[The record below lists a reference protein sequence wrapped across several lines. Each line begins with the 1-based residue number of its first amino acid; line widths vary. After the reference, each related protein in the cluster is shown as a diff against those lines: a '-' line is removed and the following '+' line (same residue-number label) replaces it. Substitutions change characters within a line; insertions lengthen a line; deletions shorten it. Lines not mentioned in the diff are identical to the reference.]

1 MKSLVTTFFAAALS
15 LAPTTLLAEQEVIV
29 NCNDQMQFDK
39 KAFEVKVGE
48 EVKITVKNIG
58 KLPKVA
64 MGHNLVIL
72 KKGEEVPA
80 FAMKAMTAKDTD
92 FIPADEATK
101 GKVLANSKLLGPGET
116 DTVTVTFKEAG
127 VYNYLCSFPGHFG
140 LMQGKIT
147 VK

>member
-1 MKSLVTTFFAAALS
+1 MKSLVTTFFAAALALIPAS
-15 LAPTTLLAEQEVIV
+15 LLADQEVTV

-39 KAFEVKVGE
+39 KAIEVKAGE
-48 EVKITVKNIG
+48 KVKLTLKNVG
-58 KLPKVA
+58 KLPKIA

-72 KKGEEVPA
+72 KKGQEVSA

-92 FIPADEATK
+92 YIPADKENK
-101 GKVLANSKLLGPGET
+101 DKILAHSKLLGPGES
-116 DTVTVTFKEAG
+116 DTITVTFKEAG

>member
-1 MKSLVTTFFAAALS
+1 MKSLVTTFFAAALA
-15 LAPTTLLAEQEVIV
+15 LAPASLLAGEVTV
-29 NCNDQMQFDK
+29 ECNDQMQFNK
-39 KAFEVKVGE
+39 KAIEVKAGE
-48 EVKITVKNIG
+48 AIKLTLKNVG

-64 MGHNLVIL
+64 MGHNLIIL

-92 FIPADEATK
+92 YVPADDATK
-101 GKVLANSKLLGPGET
+101 GKILAYTKLLGPGET
-116 DTVTVTFKEAG
+116 DTITVTFKEAG